1 MKKAGLIIFLFIL
14 VGCNRSSPAA
24 STAAAGVPFPTT
36 GSLPATFTRPA
47 PSLPAATQTPRP
59 TLTPDV
65 TATSIDFDKTA
76 IELRFTIP
84 AIDLDR
90 SLRGNI
96 SGQITAVDETTGQRE
111 QINNQANVL
120 IELQAVFAEIALEPV
135 PEGCE
140 TCVQITYD
148 LPLTGE
154 SGGGWLQDFTLLAS
168 MDNYLTDKL
177 GPHFPPGTRLGLRRS
192 ISPYAPAH
200 TLALMDDGRLW
211 RWLATDFQL
220 AEPAA
225 EESAPH
231 LLELV
236 SELPMADLVA
246 DYVVTCDG
254 APPVETLFL
263 GPERPSIRIECPE
276 FSLPSILLPLYLALD
291 DLIAPT
297 LAEVAVHRPPGALPL
312 DALIDYRRADDTRLT
327 LYQDGRVVAVDSSG
341 TYTDTLS
348 SSQIISLTNSLLDS
362 GLLRPGLTSFNP
374 TATPVLTATV
384 ASAPA
389 AMSRLLLRGP
399 QGVLDGRWPGI
410 PDLPDLNQLLDA
422 LLPAQVIEPVP
433 SETAVTQ
440 TPESGPTSS
449 PTPNP

>member
-1 MKKAGLIIFLFIL
+1 MKKVGFILFLFIL
-14 VGCNRSSPAA
+14 VGCDRSSPVAT
-24 STAAAGVPFPTT
+24 TAVAGVPFPTT

-47 PSLPAATQTPRP
+47 SSLPPPTQTPRP
-59 TLTPDV
+59 TFTPDV

-76 IELRFTIP
+76 IELRFTLP
-84 AIDLDR
+84 AIGLNR

-96 SGQITAVDETTGQRE
+96 SGQITAVDETTGQSE

-120 IELQAVFAEIALEPV
+120 IELQDVFATITLEAV
-135 PEGCE
+135 PEDCD
-140 TCVQITYD
+140 TCVQLTYD

-154 SGGGWLQDFTLLAS
+154 SGSGWLQDVTFLAS
-168 MDNYLTDKL
+168 MDNYLTAKL

-200 TLALMDDGRLW
+200 TLAILEDGRLW

-220 AEPAA
+220 SEPAA
-225 EESAPH
+225 EESAPN

-236 SELPMADLVA
+236 SELPEDELAVE
-246 DYVVTCDG
+246 YVVTCDG

-263 GPERPSIRIECPE
+263 GPERPFIRIECPE
-276 FSLPSILLPLYLALD
+276 FSLPSTLLTLYLALD
-291 DLIAPT
+291 ELLAPT
-297 LAEVAVHRPPGALPL
+297 IAEVAVPRPPGALPL

-327 LYQDGRVVAVDSSG
+327 LFQDGRVSAIDTSG
-341 TYTDTLS
+341 TYTGTLS
-348 SSQIISLTNSLLDS
+348 SSQIISITTSVLDS

-374 TATPVLTATV
+374 TATPVLTAT
-384 ASAPA
+384 AESKPA
-389 AMSRLLLRGP
+389 ALSWLLLRGP
-399 QGVLDGRWPGI
+399 QGVFDGRWPGI
-410 PDLPDLNQLLDA
+410 PDLPALNDLLDA
-422 LLPAQVIEPVP
+422 LLPAEVIEPIP

-440 TPESGPTSS
+440 TPESSSTST